1 MPKENTKKE
10 RKERGLTEK
19 KHRSV
24 ILFGEW
30 QRPLGALS
38 LEQKGMLLDALLAY
52 PEGKRPDFTD
62 PMLRMAWTFME
73 GGLDENARKWEETRQ
88 RRAEAGTKGA
98 ESRWHSEE
106 RGKNSKCHAPMAK
119 MAVSGS
125 DSVSDTGSASDSEPD
140 IVLPDGEADCADA
153 PLPPPD
159 EPDFCPPDEGEV
171 RDYFIRKSGTEA
183 QADPG
188 SGRSMNPTAGGWVRT
203 PCGTGRQRPRSG
215 WPATGSGRLPPRRT
229 SRKTRR
235 SMPPARLS
243 RQKTF

>member
-1 MPKENTKKE
+1 M
-10 RKERGLTEK
+10 TEK

-125 DSVSDTGSASDSEPD
+125 GYGVFA
-140 IVLPDGEADCADA
+140 
-153 PLPPPD
+153 
-159 EPDFCPPDEGEV
+159 F
-171 RDYFIRKSGTEA
+171 
-183 QADPG
+183 
-188 SGRSMNPTAGGWVRT
+188 
-203 PCGTGRQRPRSG
+203 
-215 WPATGSGRLPPRRT
+215 RRHSICLEHT
-229 SRKTRR
+229 
-235 SMPPARLS
+235 
-243 RQKTF
+243 

>member
-1 MPKENTKKE
+1 M
-10 RKERGLTEK
+10 TEK

-125 DSVSDTGSASDSEPD
+125 DSVSDTGSASDSESESD

-183 QADPG
+183 QADG
-188 SGRSMNPTAGGWVRT
+188 SGRSMP
-203 PCGTGRQRPRSG
+203 S
-215 WPATGSGRLPPRRT
+215 
-229 SRKTRR
+229 
-235 SMPPARLS
+235 ARLS